1 MTFGDYN
8 RIADGEWS
16 VWRVA
21 VKDGVHVARSE
32 KPFGAI
38 VYGYDRYVSYGYP
51 AGLNLEDLKLV
62 TEEPP
67 R

>member
-1 MTFGDYN
+1 
-8 RIADGEWS
+8 
-16 VWRVA
+16 
-21 VKDGVHVARSE
+21 VARSE
-32 KPFGAI
+32 KPFGVI

-62 TEEPP
+62 VEEPP